1 MRKLLLTATAAV
13 ALALSANV
21 ALAVDDDQE
30 APAEIAAPAD
40 TVFDLGIDVAGYAD
54 SRADALR
61 FLAAQ
66 PAETRNILVSSCEHY
81 METPNST
88 QAHATMEFCSYVVGG

>member
-13 ALALSANV
+13 GLALSANV
-21 ALAVDDDQE
+21 ALALDDDQE
-30 APAEIAAPAD
+30 APAEIVAPAD
-40 TVFDLGIDVAGYAD
+40 TVFDLGIDVTPYVD

-66 PAETRNILVSSCEHY
+66 PAVTRNVLLDTCEHY
-81 METPNST
+81 MDTPNST
-88 QAHATMEFCSYVVGG
+88 QARETIEFCSYVVGG